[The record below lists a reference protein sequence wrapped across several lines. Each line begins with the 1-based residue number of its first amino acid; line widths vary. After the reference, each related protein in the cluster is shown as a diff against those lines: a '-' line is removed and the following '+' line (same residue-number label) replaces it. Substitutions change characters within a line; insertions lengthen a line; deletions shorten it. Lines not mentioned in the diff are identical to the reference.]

1 MCNRNICGIILTVA
15 VVLEL
20 PAVTR
25 GQLTGQQA
33 QRISNAMP
41 QKARVAPKEPRRV
54 LIWNT
59 PFMDKCP
66 HKGYCV
72 PQAGYAMKLLGE
84 RTGAFEPLVSDD
96 VAMYLPEN
104 LKRFDAIIFNN
115 SNGSWIR
122 PTEKDMDKLKTYGRD
137 QDAVEKL
144 LRRSLLDWVSQGGG
158 IVAYHHAV
166 GGNTHWPEFQELLGA
181 GYWGHPWNEEVG
193 IKLDEPDHPL
203 LATFEGK
210 DFRLA
215 EEVFQFRQPYA
226 RDKLRVLLSL
236 DTSKTNMSVPWI
248 HRTDGDFGLAW
259 IKHHGKGRVFYC
271 AIGHRTDI
279 WWNPKIL
286 RFYLDGIQF
295 ATGDLGADATASTK
309 FGVEPGFTSLFNG
322 RDLTGW
328 RGNPKIWS
336 VKDGVITGQTTP
348 KNRVSENTFLIWTG
362 GDPALARGQAPPAEA
377 GVKDFELRLRYRIEN
392 GNSGIYFRS
401 TERTAMHPEPLVGCQ
416 ADFSADGRWT
426 GVIMEYTLRG
436 ILAERGQKVVIGKDG
451 KINVVGS
458 VGEPDELLKGVKPK
472 QWNDYSLI
480 AKGGRIILKINDVVM
495 CDLED
500 NDPRR
505 IPSGRLALQV
515 HQGPDMLVQFKDIRI
530 RQF

>member
-1 MCNRNICGIILTVA
+1 MYHPRSHGSILTVA
-15 VVLEL
+15 AILAL
-20 PAVTR
+20 SATAH
-25 GQLTGQQA
+25 GQLTNRQA
-33 QRISNAMP
+33 EQIRGAIP
-41 QKARVAPKEPRRV
+41 EKARVAPKSPRRV

-72 PQAGYAMKLLGE
+72 PQAEYAMKLLGE
-84 RTGAFEPLVSDD
+84 RTGAFVPIVSDD
-96 VAMYLPEN
+96 VSMYLPEN
-104 LKRFDAIIFNN
+104 LNRFDAIIFNN
-115 SNGSWIR
+115 SNGLWIR
-122 PTEKDMDKLKTYGRD
+122 PTEKDMSKFKAYGSD
-137 QDAVEKL
+137 QDQVEKL
-144 LRRSLLDWVSQGGG
+144 LRRSLLDWVSRGGG

-166 GGNTHWPEFQELLGA
+166 GGNTHWDEFQDLLGMR
-181 GYWGHPWNEEVG
+181 YWGHPWNEEVA

-203 LATFEGK
+203 LAAFEGR

-215 EEVFQFRQPYA
+215 EEIFQFREPYS
-226 RDKLRVLLSL
+226 REKLRVLMSL
-236 DTSKTNMSVPWI
+236 DVGKTNMSVPWV
-248 HRTDGDFGLAW
+248 HRTDNDFGLAW
-259 IKHHGKGRVFYC
+259 VKQHGKGRIFYC
-271 AIGHRTDI
+271 AIGHRTEH
-279 WWNPKIL
+279 WWNPTIL

-295 ATGDLGADATASTK
+295 ATGDLEADATPSAK
-309 FGVEPGFTSLFNG
+309 VNVEPGFVSLFNG
-322 RDLTGW
+322 RDLLGW

-336 VKDGVITGQTTP
+336 VRDGAITGQTTP

-362 GDPALARGQAPPAEA
+362 GE
-377 GVKDFELRLRYRIEN
+377 VKDFELRLKFRLEN

-401 TERTAMHPEPLVGCQ
+401 KERTAMHPEPLIGCQ

-436 ILAERGQKVVIGKDG
+436 ILAERGQKVVIDKDG
-451 KINVVGS
+451 KINVVGA
-458 VGEPDELLKGVKPK
+458 VGDPDELLKKVKPRR
-472 QWNDYSLI
+472 WNDYTLS
-480 AKGGRIILKINDVVM
+480 AKGGRIILKINGVVM

-530 RQF
+530 RQY

>member
-1 MCNRNICGIILTVA
+1 MVERSVHRSILAMA
-15 VVLEL
+15 VVL
-20 PAVTR
+20 AAATVTH
-25 GQLTGQQA
+25 GQLTSQQA
-33 QRISNAMP
+33 ERIEAAIP
-41 QKARVAPKEPRRV
+41 REARVAPKKPRRV

-72 PQAGYAMKLLGE
+72 PQAEHAMKLLGE
-84 RTGAFEPLVSDD
+84 KTGAFEPVVSDD

-104 LKRFDAIIFNN
+104 LKRFDVIIFNN
-115 SNGSWIR
+115 SNGTWIR
-122 PTEKDMDKLKTYGRD
+122 PTEKDMDRFKAYGSD

-144 LRRSLLDWVSQGGG
+144 LRRSLLDWVSKGGG

-193 IKLDEPDHPL
+193 IKLDEPDYPL
-203 LATFEGK
+203 LAAFDGK

-215 EEVFQFRQPYA
+215 EEIFQFREPYS
-226 RDKLRVLLSL
+226 RQKLRVLLSL
-236 DTSKTNMSVPWI
+236 DIKTTNMAVPWI
-248 HRTDGDFGLAW
+248 HRTDNDFGLAW
-259 IKHHGKGRVFYC
+259 VRQHGKGRVFYC
-271 AIGHRTDI
+271 AIGHRTEI

-286 RFYLDGIQF
+286 QFYLDGIQF
-295 ATGDLGADATASTK
+295 AAGDLSVDTTPSAK
-309 FGVEPGFTSLFNG
+309 IGVEPGFTSLFNG

-348 KNRVSENTFLIWTG
+348 ENRVSENTFLIWTG
-362 GDPALARGQAPPAEA
+362 DD
-377 GVKDFELRLRYRIEN
+377 VKDFELRLKYRLEN

-401 TERTAMHPEPLVGCQ
+401 RQRTAMHPEPLVGCQ

-458 VGEPDELLKGVKPK
+458 VGDPAELLKRVRPR
-472 QWNDYSLI
+472 QWNDYTFS
-480 AKGGRIILKINDVVM
+480 ARGGRIVLKINDVVM

-505 IPSGRLALQV
+505 IPSGKLALQV
-515 HQGPDMLVQFKDIRI
+515 HQGPDMLVQFKDIRL
-530 RQF
+530 REF

>member
-1 MCNRNICGIILTVA
+1 MSNRSRYKI
-15 VVLEL
+15 VLAFVIAAS
-20 PAVTR
+20 PAIAI
-25 GQLTGQQA
+25 GQLTSQQA
-33 QRISNAMP
+33 KRIADAVP
-41 QKARVAPKEPRRV
+41 QKARVAPKEHRRV

-72 PQAGYAMKLLGE
+72 PQAEHAMKLLGE
-84 RTGAFEPLVSDD
+84 RTGAFEPVVSDD

-115 SNGSWIR
+115 SNGPWIK
-122 PTEKDMDKLKTYGRD
+122 PTEKDMDKFRAHGSNP
-137 QDAVEKL
+137 DAVEKL

-166 GGNTHWPEFQELLGA
+166 GGNTHWDEFQDLLGVR
-181 GYWGHPWNEEVG
+181 YWGHPWNEEVA

-203 LATFEGK
+203 LTAFEGQ
-210 DFRLA
+210 DFHLA
-215 EEVFQFRQPYA
+215 DEIFQFNDPYSRQT
-226 RDKLRVLLSL
+226 LRVLLSL
-236 DTSKTNMSVPWI
+236 DTDKTNMSVPWV
-248 HRTDGDFGLAW
+248 HRTDNDFGLAW
-259 IKHHGKGRVFYC
+259 VKEHGKGRVFYS
-271 AIGHRTDI
+271 AIGHRTEI
-279 WWNPKIL
+279 WWNPTIL

-295 ATGDLGADATASTK
+295 ATGDLDANATPSAK
-309 FGVEPGFTSLFNG
+309 VGVEPGFTSLFNG
-322 RDLTGW
+322 RDLLGW
-328 RGNPKIWS
+328 RGNPRIWS
-336 VKDGVITGQTTP
+336 VRDGAITGQTTP
-348 KNRVSENTFLIWTG
+348 EHRVSENTFLTWTG
-362 GDPALARGQAPPAEA
+362 GD
-377 GVKDFELRLRYRIEN
+377 VKDFELRLKFRLEN

-401 TERTAMHPEPLVGCQ
+401 KERTAMHPEPLTGCQ

-451 KINVVGS
+451 KIDVVGS
-458 VGEPDELLKGVKPK
+458 VGDPDELLRHVKSK
-472 QWNDYSLI
+472 QWNDYAFS

-505 IPSGRLALQV
+505 IPSGKLALQV

-530 RQF
+530 RHD